1 MMHKQSLHSVLQSYF
16 DCVFTAA
23 KTQDRYQAQIKP
35 IILSI
40 LSVNLDQNCRPDLTT
55 LSILV

>member
-1 MMHKQSLHSVLQSYF
+1 MMQCVHSVLQSYF
-16 DCVFTAA
+16 DYDFTAA

-40 LSVNLDQNCRPDLTT
+40 LNVNPYQNCRPDLTT
-55 LSILV
+55 LSMLV